1 MITSMTR
8 ATWRAFSVMIAP
20 VDVSPAPEDAG
31 PMLRAL
37 KFALL
42 ALIAVIVAA
51 FAIGNRTGVVLS
63 LWPFGLELALPL
75 FLALEATLL
84 LGLLLGGLIAWLRAG
99 RHRARA
105 RRLARRVEELEGEL
119 HRLRAATASP
129 PSGPAAPAGPAL
141 PGTAGSDLRLPGRSA
156 A

>member
-1 MITSMTR
+1 M
-8 ATWRAFSVMIAP
+8 FHP
-20 VDVSPAPEDAG
+20 PPEDAG

-84 LGLLLGGLIAWLRAG
+84 LGLLLGGVIAWLRAG

-119 HRLRAATASP
+119 FRLRAATASTP
-129 PSGPAAPAGPAL
+129 APSGPANPAGPAL

>member
-1 MITSMTR
+1 
-8 ATWRAFSVMIAP
+8 
-20 VDVSPAPEDAG
+20 
-31 PMLRAL
+31 MLRAL
-37 KFALL
+37 KLALF
-42 ALIAVIVAA
+42 ALIAIIVAA
-51 FAIGNRTGVVLS
+51 FAIGNRDGVVLS

-84 LGLLLGGLIAWLRAG
+84 IGLVLGGLVAWLRAG

-119 HRLRAATASP
+119 HRLRSAGTRPAAA
-129 PSGPAAPAGPAL
+129 AAPAGPAL
-141 PGTAGSDLRLPGRSA
+141 GGTQAAPRLTGGRDA